1 MKRPVTAYRSTSM
14 EIAMPAAKKTAAK
27 KTAAKKTVAKKAAKV
42 SRTDAIALLTAD
54 HKRVKKMFKQF
65 DKMKEDGSS
74 ADKQALAQQICA
86 ELTLHAEVEEQ
97 IFYPATREAIDDDDM
112 LNEAE
117 VEHASAKDL
126 IAQIESGDPSDPLWD
141 AKVTV
146 LGEYVD
152 HHVEEEEG
160 EMFRKARKAKM
171 DLEALGQQIAAMKQ
185 SRDGAQQMTPAP
197 APNQAAKK
205 SGKAAADAR
214 L

>member
-1 MKRPVTAYRSTSM
+1 
-14 EIAMPAAKKTAAK
+14 
-27 KTAAKKTVAKKAAKV
+27 
-42 SRTDAIALLTAD
+42 
-54 HKRVKKMFKQF
+54 
-65 DKMKEDGSS
+65 MKEDGAS

-141 AKVTV
+141 AKVSV

-152 HHVEEEEG
+152 HHVQEEEE

-185 SRDGAQQMTPAP
+185 SRDGAEAMAPAP
-197 APNQAAKK
+197 APTRPAKK
-205 SGKAAADAR
+205 AGKVATDAR

>member
-1 MKRPVTAYRSTSM
+1 M
-14 EIAMPAAKKTAAK
+14 EIAMPAAKKTAAR
-27 KTAAKKTVAKKAAKV
+27 KTAAKKTVAKKVAMV

-65 DKMKEDGSS
+65 DKMKEDGAS

-141 AKVTV
+141 AKVSV

-152 HHVEEEEG
+152 HHVQEEEE
-160 EMFRKARKAKM
+160 EMFKKARKAKM

-185 SRDGAQQMTPAP
+185 SRDGAQALAP
-197 APNQAAKK
+197 ASAPIPSVKK
-205 SGKAAADAR
+205 AGKAATDAR

>member
-1 MKRPVTAYRSTSM
+1 
-14 EIAMPAAKKTAAK
+14 MPAAKKTAAK

-65 DKMKEDGSS
+65 DKMKEDGAS

-152 HHVEEEEG
+152 HHVQEEEE
-160 EMFRKARKAKM
+160 EMFKKARKAKM

-185 SRDGAQQMTPAP
+185 SRDSVEPTAPPSTPIP
-197 APNQAAKK
+197 
-205 SGKAAADAR
+205 SGKKAGKAVTDAR
-214 L
+214 A

>member
-1 MKRPVTAYRSTSM
+1 M
-14 EIAMPAAKKTAAK
+14 EIAMPAAKKAAAKKTAAK
-27 KTAAKKTVAKKAAKV
+27 KTAAKKVAKV

-65 DKMKEDGSS
+65 DKMKEDG
-74 ADKQALAQQICA
+74 AAGDKQALAQQICA
-86 ELTLHAEVEEQ
+86 ELTLHTEVEEQ

-152 HHVEEEEG
+152 HHVQEEEE
-160 EMFRKARKAKM
+160 EMFKKARKAKM

-185 SRDGAQQMTPAP
+185 SRDGAQALAP
-197 APNQAAKK
+197 ASAPIPSVKK
-205 SGKAAADAR
+205 AGKAATDAR

>member
-1 MKRPVTAYRSTSM
+1 
-14 EIAMPAAKKTAAK
+14 MPAAKKTAAK
-27 KTAAKKTVAKKAAKV
+27 KAVKKTVAKKTAAKV

-54 HKRVKKMFKQF
+54 HKRVKKMFKAF
-65 DKMKEDGSS
+65 DKMKEDGSA
-74 ADKQALAQQICA
+74 ADKQALAQQICD
-86 ELTLHAEVEEQ
+86 ELTLHTQLEEQ

-112 LNEAE
+112 LDEAE

-126 IAQIESGDPSDPLWD
+126 IAQIQAGDPSDPKWA

-171 DLEALGQQIAAMKQ
+171 DLEALGQEIAAMKQ
-185 SRDGAQQMTPAP
+185 SRQAVQPAP
-197 APNQAAKK
+197 TAITPPAAKAPSRAAK
-205 SGKAAADAR
+205 SGAASR
-214 L
+214 P

>member
-1 MKRPVTAYRSTSM
+1 M

-27 KTAAKKTVAKKAAKV
+27 KAPAKKTAAKKVAKV

-86 ELTLHAEVEEQ
+86 ELALHAEVEEQ

-152 HHVEEEEG
+152 HHVQEEEE
-160 EMFRKARKAKM
+160 EMFKKARKAKM

-185 SRDGAQQMTPAP
+185 SRDGAQAMAP
-197 APNQAAKK
+197 ASAPVQPARKA
-205 SGKAAADAR
+205 GKAATDAR